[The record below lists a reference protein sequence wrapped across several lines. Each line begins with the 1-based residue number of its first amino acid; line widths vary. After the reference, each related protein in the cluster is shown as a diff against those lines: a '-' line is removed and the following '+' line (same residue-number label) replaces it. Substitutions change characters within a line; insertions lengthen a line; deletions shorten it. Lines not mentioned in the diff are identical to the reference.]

1 MKNHTKKTD
10 RFQAEFHETLLWY
23 SLLIPLGT
31 LLTVAAGFEHPRTE
45 YMYGRVFRKGHFSR
59 KYVRVTRHAVL

>member
-45 YMYGRVFRKGHFSR
+45 YMFKKIRKGNQARCSLTR
-59 KYVRVTRHAVL
+59 KEPF

>member
-23 SLLIPLGT
+23 SLLIPLADT
-31 LLTVAAGFEHPRTE
+31 LLTVLSTLGQSICTVECFAKATFQENT
-45 YMYGRVFRKGHFSR
+45 
-59 KYVRVTRHAVL
+59 